1 MRMYNNTWIF
11 LILKKK
17 RVLQDC
23 NAIKPSEWAVRS
35 GFSLLCL
42 STPLTS
48 TVLHNCSNLA
58 GALGYMYLR
67 DSFLGLL
74 STRRYQQSGK
84 LSSFPSPLGAAP
96 FTLQSLLPLTCLP
109 RLTHLHC
116 TVARQ
121 RKGLPPASPLLHP
134 PGEHDQEGKRHRTK
148 CSNDVKVLRQ
158 HWHPMLS
165 LALGILQYYH
175 GITASP
181 LKCARITFLL
191 EYRWLRILPHLT
203 INELR
208 NATEDAM
215 ASVQSYLMCGFG
227 SEWFLCLLTTG

>member
-1 MRMYNNTWIF
+1 MRMYNTTWNF

-35 GFSLLCL
+35 GFLCSVSLLPSPAPF
-42 STPLTS
+42 STT
-48 TVLHNCSNLA
+48 
-58 GALGYMYLR
+58 ALILLEPWDIFLR

-74 STRRYQQSGK
+74 STRWYQQSGK
-84 LSSFPSPLGAAP
+84 LSSFPTPLGAAP
-96 FTLQSLLPLTCLP
+96 FTLQSLLPLACLP

-121 RKGLPPASPLLHP
+121 RKGLPPASPPLHP

-175 GITASP
+175 GISTSP
-181 LKCARITFLL
+181 LKCVRITFLL